1 MAPIRQLDA
10 QHATERVHKT
20 TKRVGS
26 QVTDH
31 SLFSTSLEELA
42 PEASERWRAALKITD
57 RAASEHPCELG
68 DVIVDPESGEPV
80 DVVTECTHPDHE
92 RDAKWAAIALDILG
106 LPGDA
111 LLDEPVPLEDYVP
124 PFEPEQKK
132 PRLSRTAFK
141 TPDWTWQDS
150 AECRGENLALFFGP
164 DGERQPERELREEI
178 AKEICGWCPVRAQ
191 CLDYAVSRPEKYGVY
206 GGLNEE
212 ERAAERRRRQ
222 RRANAA

>member
-1 MAPIRQLDA
+1 MTSTRQLDPL
-10 QHATERVHKT
+10 HATVRAFKST
-20 TKRVGS
+20 PRRVGA

-31 SLFSTSLEELA
+31 RLFSTSLEELT
-42 PEASERWRAALKITD
+42 PEAAERREAALKVTD
-57 RAASEHPCELG
+57 MAAAQHPCEL
-68 DVIVDPESGEPV
+68 DP
-80 DVVTECTHPDHE
+80 DNDVTECTHPDHE
-92 RDAKWAAIALDILG
+92 RDAEWAAVALAVLD
-106 LPGDA
+106 LPGDDFFDDA
-111 LLDEPVPLEDYVP
+111 APAPLEDYAP

-141 TPDWTWQDS
+141 TPDWGWQDS

-178 AKEICGWCPVRAQ
+178 AKEICGWCPVRTQ

-222 RRANAA
+222 RKANAA